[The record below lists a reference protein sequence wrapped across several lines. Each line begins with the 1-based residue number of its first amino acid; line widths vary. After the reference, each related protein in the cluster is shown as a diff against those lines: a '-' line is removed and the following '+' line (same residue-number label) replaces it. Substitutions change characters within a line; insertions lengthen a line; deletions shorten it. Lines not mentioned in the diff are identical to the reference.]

1 MVDKNIKVGDV
12 YIRDY
17 DAELYSVKNLSKVN
31 LLAIDSSVKV
41 LMSSIT
47 GKPTE
52 VNCIYINNILRGWS
66 NDDLLWVHTTEEEL
80 SKIEL
85 PQNTD
90 IDIDTKEHGLNIIMF
105 SDNKCYI
112 KTKKKYEL
120 SKQKYE
126 LLSGCTLDRARRL
139 LCIGYWKKIN

>member
-52 VNCIYINNILRGWS
+52 VNCIYINN
-66 NDDLLWVHTTEEEL
+66 H
-80 SKIEL
+80 
-85 PQNTD
+85 
-90 IDIDTKEHGLNIIMF
+90 
-105 SDNKCYI
+105 
-112 KTKKKYEL
+112 
-120 SKQKYE
+120 
-126 LLSGCTLDRARRL
+126 
-139 LCIGYWKKIN
+139 